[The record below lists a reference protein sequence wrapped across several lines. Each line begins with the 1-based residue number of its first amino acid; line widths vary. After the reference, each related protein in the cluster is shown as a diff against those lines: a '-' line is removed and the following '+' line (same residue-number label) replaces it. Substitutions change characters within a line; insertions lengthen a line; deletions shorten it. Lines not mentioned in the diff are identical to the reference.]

1 MRKYILLLIALAYL
15 LLTPSLS
22 ALATS
27 LSDFLPETHLSFPD
41 SIKVSFWLDEV
52 PWLKSSFQ
60 GTPLW
65 QYLAFFIYLVIAYF
79 FTRLLTAFLFSLLK
93 KWLPTADN
101 KLGKITLSLLSKPIR
116 LIIFVLFLYIGLE
129 LYMWPEWITNIL
141 DKLFKLAVAL
151 SATYAFAKLVDVVF
165 LTWKEKTHADTTF
178 SEQIIPLLNRCA
190 KYLVVFIGIL
200 MMAANLGINI
210 TSILTLGSVVALA
223 VSLAAQDLLSNIIG
237 GITIFLDKPFKIGD
251 AVRIDGWDGR
261 VEAIGLRSTRVRT
274 SDGFLLTIPNKSIGN
289 TIVANITSRPTIK
302 TEINIGI
309 TYDTTAKQLQSALE
323 IVRDIYASHPKTQN
337 AVITFNKFEE
347 SSLNIQIVHWHKSD
361 VWAAYMR
368 SLEEM
373 NLELKKRFDSAGVNF
388 AFPTRTLYLSQ
399 KPEES
404 DQEKQAGLI

>member
-165 LTWKEKTHADTTF
+165 LTWKEKTHAIQHF
-178 SEQIIPLLNRCA
+178 QSRLSAAQPLCKVSGRLYWHFDDGRQPWHQYHLYSN
-190 KYLVVFIGIL
+190 
-200 MMAANLGINI
+200 
-210 TSILTLGSVVALA
+210 TGSVGALA

-251 AVRIDGWDGR
+251 AVRIEGRDGR